1 MIPERFPQGRGGGA
15 EAPACSRAVRPS
27 AVTPILLNA
36 ASDPAGDAKRETGG
50 FTSGNFPNLDILQS
64 SMSQPDPS
72 NCHPAGTPCYRVRM
86 TINNLSLTPPFAAN
100 PVAVPP
106 YPGDPV
112 AVWLTQWLVPADPN
126 CSSSSSAASCT
137 NGGKNP
143 FVYFESDGLT
153 PPTCW
158 SGENA
163 VQRIAGGVTLTYPGT
178 KQITAP
184 GACSFVLGPFGTITI
199 DVPIADVSLDPGVAP
214 LSNRLYS
221 VTASTMT
228 PTMPPDSVPLLQQ
241 TTVSVAGVSR
251 TVSRLGGALFDLID
265 VVRPYDF
272 VPGAGGGGT
281 VCHAAD
287 GDGDEPGKNGG
298 TAHFHFHEDDCNQQ
312 PERAKTSA
320 IRVPEPISIPPRS
333 LRLAMTAWR
342 IPSRSRDW
350 APIMACRSHSRSS
363 PWIARWCRQGC
374 SASPSATATA
384 TPAISS
390 PGALRSA
397 SADFGQRLR
406 ADA

>member
-312 PERAKTSA
+312 PESEDFSDPSSGTDFHSTQVTAVSYDGVAHTVTIAGLGTNNGLPVAFTIVAVDSSL
-320 IRVPEPISIPPRS
+320 VPPGMFSITLS
-333 LRLAMTAWR
+333 DGYSNTGNLLAGSITLR
-342 IPSRSRDW
+342 
-350 APIMACRSHSRSS
+350 
-363 PWIARWCRQGC
+363 
-374 SASPSATATA
+374 
-384 TPAISS
+384 
-390 PGALRSA
+390 
-397 SADFGQRLR
+397 
-406 ADA
+406 